1 MLTLT
6 DMKPD
11 FVYRNNKVVAAII
24 DIDVFDEIIER
35 LEDEEDIAYLK
46 DARNKTLNYR
56 KFGEFL
62 AERENV

>member
-1 MLTLT
+1 M
-6 DMKPD
+6 
-11 FVYRNNKVVAAII
+11 

-62 AERENV
+62 GEQEDARNS